1 MPLSEA
7 EEIYARKYAKKTR
20 FNDLESGKD
29 CVMFDYGVNSGP
41 SRPIRAAQKM
51 LGKTVNGV
59 FNDNLV
65 EAINE
70 ADTKWFISSMKEE
83 RLTFMHAIKG
93 GSMWKTFGRGWLAR
107 VNDLTIYSLALAAA
121 PPVPDKPLGPAKGSD
136 LPDVP
141 LMPDPSWLSVPD
153 IVDNPKAK
161 AEAKV
166 ELFDEVQIAGDAVLV
181 GGIAGLAG
189 AHDFGYYAI
198 ILTGVI
204 LLAGAG
210 YILYQRYQAKK
221 TNETVVLPA
230 ELPTQAPLSLVSN
243 STRRNF

>member
-1 MPLSEA
+1 MEENYSAFCSRMIKKYEGGYCWDKGDPGGPTKYGITCYDLAEHRGQKMSSMSTWAPIVRGMPLSEA
-7 EEIYARKYAKKTR
+7 EEIYAKKYAKKTR

-83 RLTFMHAIKG
+83 RLTFMHNIRR

-107 VNDLTIYSLALAAA
+107 VNDLTAYSLALAAA
-121 PPVPDKPLGPAKGSD
+121 PAEPQKPLGPAKGRAEN
-136 LPDVP
+136 PFP
-141 LMPDPSWLSVPD
+141 PSP
-153 IVDNPKAK
+153 
-161 AEAKV
+161 
-166 ELFDEVQIAGDAVLV
+166 
-181 GGIAGLAG
+181 
-189 AHDFGYYAI
+189 
-198 ILTGVI
+198 
-204 LLAGAG
+204 
-210 YILYQRYQAKK
+210 R
-221 TNETVVLPA
+221 
-230 ELPTQAPLSLVSN
+230 
-243 STRRNF
+243 